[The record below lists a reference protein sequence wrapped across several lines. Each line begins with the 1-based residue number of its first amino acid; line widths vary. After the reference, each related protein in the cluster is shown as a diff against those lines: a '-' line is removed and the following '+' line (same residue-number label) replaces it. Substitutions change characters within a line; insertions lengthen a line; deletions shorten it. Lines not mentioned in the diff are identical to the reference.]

1 MEFSPEDFPGKEVTE
16 ISLSN
21 NSGFKIIFEKQEGFD
36 DIRVW
41 QKLYGETVF
50 IMSVD
55 RHDFA
60 DLLYKLEDLL

>member
-1 MEFSPEDFPGKEVTE
+1 MKFNPEDFPHKEVKE

-21 NSGFKIIFEKQEGFD
+21 NNGFEIIFEKQEGFD

-55 RHDFA
+55 RHDLA
-60 DLLYKLEDLL
+60 DLLYNLEDLL